1 MADLM
6 PVRDA
11 QERILTII
19 NEKKSE
25 PCLAE
30 ESYRRILAMDI
41 HSPLRLPPF
50 DNSEMDGFAVHS
62 SDLNGATKNTPI
74 TLPVAFDIPAGVSVE
89 MELPSGK
96 AARIFTGAPL
106 PRGADAV
113 VIVEDTD
120 QFSAARTE
128 KLPAVVKIFHEVARG
143 ENCRLA
149 GTDLEAGKIVLNKGK
164 TLLPQDVGLLVSL
177 GVRQVQ
183 VMSKAHIAL
192 FSSGDE
198 LLAPDEALQPGKI
211 YDSNHYMLKGMLEA
225 AGAEVQY
232 LGIARDNPESVIAT
246 LDRALATPPDLIISS
261 AGVSVGVFD
270 YVQQVITQHGNLS
283 FWRVNMRP
291 GKPVVFGNYKGIP
304 FLGMPG
310 NPVSSYIGC
319 LVFGLPII
327 RKLHGQ
333 PPFTQKYVKA
343 ILTEPLESAD
353 GRESYYRGMLFE
365 ENGVMKASLVEHQG
379 SGNLYSLVRANAL
392 LIVPA
397 GVRSLPAG
405 SEINTW
411 PLNGLFDR

>member
-1 MADLM
+1 MTELM
-6 PVRDA
+6 PVREA
-11 QERILTII
+11 QQRILAII
-19 NEKKSE
+19 TKNESE
-25 PCLAE
+25 LCAPE
-30 ESYRRILAMDI
+30 VSYRRVLAEDI
-41 HSPLRLPPF
+41 RSPLRLPPF
-50 DNSEMDGFAVHS
+50 DNSSMDGFAVHS

-225 AGAEVQY
+225 AGAEVRY